1 MTSLGSQAFPRFLII
16 RPSAIGDVVMAI
28 PMAAA
33 IKKACTRAF
42 VAWIVEP
49 SMVDFLQAQPAVDHV
64 LAWPKSQWKA
74 LLKSR
79 RLTALAREVA
89 QFRRRL
95 KDLKFD
101 TALDAQGLLRSRFLA
116 ALSGAPQRIGFD
128 SKEPGRFLMTQIL
141 SKGPRT
147 RTIATEYEHMMRR
160 LGFLQ
165 DGFSLGIFVPEKDT
179 LAATHL
185 VSQTVGTHPYAVFAP
200 FTTRPQKHWIFERWA
215 NLAHRLFHA
224 FGLRAVLLGGPHD
237 VPAGQELV
245 QRSAPAV
252 NLAGKTS
259 LLESAA
265 VIQGARLV
273 IGVDT
278 GLTHMAVALKKPTI
292 ALFGATCPYI
302 HTRTRHAVVIYKP
315 MPCSPCRR
323 RPTCGH
329 AYPCMAAIHED
340 EVMNRARRLL
350 DAWEDRGHA
359 QTLC

>member
-1 MTSLGSQAFPRFLII
+1 
-16 RPSAIGDVVMAI
+16 MAL

-33 IKKACTRAF
+33 IKKACTHAF

-49 SMVDFLQAQPAVDHV
+49 SMVDFLQAQPCVDLV
-64 LAWPKSQWKA
+64 LVWPKSRWKEF
-74 LLKSR
+74 LKSR
-79 RLTALAREVA
+79 RLTTLAREVA

-116 ALSGAPQRIGFD
+116 ALTGAPQRIGFD
-128 SKEPGRFLMTQIL
+128 SKEPGRFLMTKIL

-147 RTIATEYEHMMRR
+147 RTIATEYEHMMRS

-165 DGFSLGIFVPEKDT
+165 DGFSLGLFIPEKDT
-179 LAATHL
+179 LAARNL
-185 VSQTVGTHPYAVFAP
+185 VLQTVGTQPYAVFAL
-200 FTTRPQKHWIFERWA
+200 FTTRPQKHWIFERWV
-215 NLAHRLFHA
+215 NLARSIFQE

-237 VPAGQELV
+237 APAGQELV
-245 QRSAPAV
+245 QRSASAV

-265 VIQGARLV
+265 VIQGAQLV

-302 HTRTRHAVVIYKP
+302 HTRTRHAVVVYKP

-340 EVMNRARRLL
+340 DIMSRARRLL
-350 DAWEDRGHA
+350 DASQDIEHA
-359 QTLC
+359 QALC

>member
-1 MTSLGSQAFPRFLII
+1 MRSSVPQASPRFLII
-16 RPSAIGDVVMAI
+16 RPSAIGDVVMAL

-33 IKKACTRAF
+33 IKKACTGAF

-49 SMVDFLQAQPAVDHV
+49 SMADFLQAQPHVDHV
-64 LAWPKSQWKA
+64 LVWPKSWWKE
-74 LLKSR
+74 LLKSH
-79 RLTALAREVA
+79 RLAALVREVF
-89 QFRRRL
+89 QFHRRL

-101 TALDAQGLLRSRFLA
+101 KALDAQGLLRSRFLA

-128 SKEPGRFLMTQIL
+128 SKEPGRFLMTEIL

-147 RTIATEYEHMMRR
+147 RTIATEYEHMMRS

-165 DGFSLGIFVPEKDT
+165 NGFSLGIFIPEKDT
-179 LAATHL
+179 LEAIHL
-185 VSQTVGTHPYAVFAP
+185 VSQTVGTQPYAVFAP
-200 FTTRPQKHWIFERWA
+200 FTTRPQKHWIFERWV
-215 NLAHRLFHA
+215 NLAHRIFHE

-237 VPAGQELV
+237 ARAGQELA
-245 QRSAPAV
+245 QRCAPAV

-302 HTRTRHAVVIYKP
+302 HTRTRHAVVIYKS

-340 EVMNRARRLL
+340 DIMNRARRLL
-350 DAWEDRGHA
+350 DAWEDRVHA
-359 QTLC
+359 NALY